1 MLENSDD
8 SLKSLSHV
16 EVKIFGV
23 TGEISKNVTDH
34 IMVLVRALSPIFS
47 VKNEKKSGKQG
58 DSNFKN
64 VDRYADVN
72 VRDVTFFIRSSKCTE
87 LIQIRFDLFD
97 LERNV
102 KSIKSKLTG
111 IEVEKSSIRIESFL
125 QPIFINCHI
134 FN

>member
-1 MLENSDD
+1 
-8 SLKSLSHV
+8 
-16 EVKIFGV
+16 
-23 TGEISKNVTDH
+23 
-34 IMVLVRALSPIFS
+34 MVLVRALSPIFS

-111 IEVEKSSIRIESFL
+111 IEVEKSSIRIEPFL
-125 QPIFINCHI
+125 QPIFELLKVWPRM
-134 FN
+134 